1 MSLSVFTFA
10 TSENENEEQEQ
21 LVRVKVIEQKPWFC
35 AKDVCAALELKNSRD
50 AVVSLKSEQRA
61 TVGITDA
68 RQTRHVTFIS
78 ESGLYKLIFKS
89 RTKQAEAFQDW
100 VCEEVLPQ
108 IRRSGQYSL
117 PTTGTDDQ
125 WRINL
130 AKDLLEHPAFKN
142 DALMLHACRE
152 RLINAITDGSNSTEV
167 YTDLTS
173 VLDRS
178 GYNQKQVEPFRVKI
192 GIYLSN
198 KYLEKNGRRPGKTNK
213 LVNGAYRDV
222 CFYTPDEWKE
232 YVTGWAVEY
241 LDREGIKPEKP
252 ALE

>member
-1 MSLSVFTFA
+1 MSLAVFTFA
-10 TSENENEEQEQ
+10 ISENEEQEQ
-21 LVRVKVIEQKPWFC
+21 LVRVKVVDQKPWFC

-61 TVGITDA
+61 TVGINDT
-68 RQTRHVTFIS
+68 RQTRHLTFIS

-89 RTKQAEAFQDW
+89 RTKQASEFQDW
-100 VCEEVLPQ
+100 VCEEVIPQ
-108 IRRSGQYSL
+108 IRKTGQYSL
-117 PTTGTDDQ
+117 PPTTGADDQ

-130 AKDLLEHPAFKN
+130 ARELIEHPTFKN
-142 DALMLHACRE
+142 DALMQHACRE
-152 RLINAITDGSNSTEV
+152 RLLGAITDGSNGTEV

-173 VLDRS
+173 VLDRL
-178 GYNQKQVEPFRVKI
+178 GYNQKQVEPYRVKI

-213 LVNGAYRDV
+213 LVNGGYRDV
-222 CFYTPDEWKE
+222 CFYTPDEWK
-232 YVTGWAVEY
+232 YVSDWAVEY
-241 LDREGIKPEKP
+241 LARENVAPEKP